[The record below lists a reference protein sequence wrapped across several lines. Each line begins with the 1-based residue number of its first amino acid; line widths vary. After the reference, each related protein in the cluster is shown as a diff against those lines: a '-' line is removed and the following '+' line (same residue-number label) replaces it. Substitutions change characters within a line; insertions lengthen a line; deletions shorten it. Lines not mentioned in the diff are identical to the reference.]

1 MLLVEYKQFF
11 FRQRLEM
18 VLRYCIV
25 VAAYLTEAQLEML
38 GEETVYRFPL
48 GEFVT
53 VLFIGEMKNVLDY
66 VTMGATIGISWHY
79 SSSKAVLA
87 SLISTSSSL
96 MTGGLSTINVE

>member
-18 VLRYCIV
+18 FLRDFIV
-25 VAAYLTEAQLEML
+25 VAGYLAEAQFEML

-53 VLFIGEMKNVLDY
+53 VFFVCEVEVLR
-66 VTMGATIGISWHY
+66 I
-79 SSSKAVLA
+79 
-87 SLISTSSSL
+87 
-96 MTGGLSTINVE
+96 TGGSEQ